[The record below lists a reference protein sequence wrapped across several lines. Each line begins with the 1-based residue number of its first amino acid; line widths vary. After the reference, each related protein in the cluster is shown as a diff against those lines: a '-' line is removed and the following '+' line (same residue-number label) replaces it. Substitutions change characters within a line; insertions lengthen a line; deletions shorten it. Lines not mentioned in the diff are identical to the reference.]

1 MKPSRFWPRPQGWRD
16 WLALVVFVV
25 AVGAAAAAT
34 SWVVRYG
41 LTINRL
47 TDGVGDLVF
56 YGGDGKAWFRMNEQR
71 RDVPLAAIAPDLQHA
86 VIAIED
92 HRFNYH
98 PGVDPIGLGRALSR
112 NLREGGRVEGGS
124 TITQQLARTLYL
136 SNART
141 WGRKIR
147 EAVLAYL
154 LELRLSKDQILE
166 LYLNRIYLSAG
177 IYGVEAMA
185 NALFDKHA
193 KDLTLGESAL
203 IAGLIK
209 APATLS
215 PWSNLQG
222 ARRRSHVV
230 LARMREGGYITEAEL
245 DRARRERLRIRR
257 HPGTADARAGYAKEY
272 LRQQFRARFGGDHP
286 PDWQVHT
293 TIHPAIQD
301 AAEKAVADGLRRLG
315 RPELQAALV
324 AIAPATGDLLA
335 IVGGR
340 DFRSTP
346 FNRAW
351 RSRRQPGSAFKPF
364 VFAAALDRGLSPVSI
379 IGGLD
384 RITPQGDEEWT
395 PRNARGEAA
404 DSLTVRQAL
413 IESNNRAA
421 VALQQQIGTK
431 PVLRLASDAGLRDQ
445 PDVPS
450 LALGSGLVTP
460 LELTS
465 AYAVFPNGGYAVRP
479 RAMTRV
485 LDEQGAV
492 VLEERPRLERVLDPA
507 VAFQMV
513 SLMQDVVERGTG
525 SGVRARGVRFPAG
538 AKTGTTNEFK
548 DAWFVGYSSA
558 VVVGVWVGFDR
569 PASMGDNAFGS
580 RMALPIWANFMRRTA
595 RMLPPRPFEAPAGMR
610 VEEFCRVSYLRPV
623 EECPAYDEYF
633 KEGDEVPGRLCPL
646 HRGTMRQR
654 ARRAVEG
661 FVTGLAKRLRELLK

>member
-1 MKPSRFWPRPQGWRD
+1 MNGSGIWPRPRGWRD
-16 WLALVVFVV
+16 WLALVVFV
-25 AVGAAAAAT
+25 AAIGTAAGVT
-34 SWVVRYG
+34 SWAIRYG
-41 LTINRL
+41 LAINRL
-47 TDGVGDLVF
+47 THGVGDLVF
-56 YGGDGKAWFRMNEQR
+56 YGNDGRPWFRMNEQR
-71 RDVPLAAIAPDLQHA
+71 RDVPLAAVAPHLQHA

-92 HRFNYH
+92 HRFRYH
-98 PGVDPIGLGRALSR
+98 PGIDPVGLGRALTR
-112 NLREGGRVEGGS
+112 NLRAGGRVEGGS

-141 WGRKIR
+141 WGRKAR

-185 NALFDKHA
+185 NALFGKRA
-193 KDLTLGESAL
+193 TEVTLAESAL
-203 IAGLIK
+203 IAGLIR

-215 PWSNLQG
+215 PWSNLEG
-222 ARRRSHVV
+222 ARRRSVVV
-230 LARMREGGYITEAEL
+230 LRRMRDAGYITDAEL
-245 DRARRERLRIRR
+245 QRARQARLRIRR
-257 HPGTADARAGYAKEY
+257 HPGAPDTRAGYAKEF

-293 TIHPAIQD
+293 TIHPAVQD

-315 RPELQAALV
+315 RPGLQAALV
-324 AIAPATGDLLA
+324 ALAPATGDLLA

-364 VFAAALDRGLSPVSI
+364 VFAAALEWGLSPVSV
-379 IGGLD
+379 IGGLE
-384 RITPQGDEEWT
+384 RIAPQGGEEWT
-395 PRNARGEAA
+395 PRNARGEIVDA
-404 DSLTVRQAL
+404 LTVRQAL

-421 VALQQQIGTK
+421 VALQQQIGTG
-431 PVLRLASDAGLRDQ
+431 PVLRLASDAGLRGQ

-460 LELTS
+460 LELAS

-479 RAMTRV
+479 RALSRV
-485 LDEQGAV
+485 LDENGAV
-492 VLEERPRLERVLDPA
+492 VVDERPRLERVLDA
-507 VAFQMV
+507 HVAWQMV

-525 SGVRARGVRFPAG
+525 SAVRAWGVRFPVG

-558 VVVGVWVGFDR
+558 VVVAVWAGFDR

-595 RMLPPRPFEAPAGMR
+595 RMLPPRPFEPPDGMR

-623 EECPAYDEYF
+623 EECPTYDEYF
-633 KEGDEVPGRLCPL
+633 KDGDEVPGRLCPV
-646 HRGTMRQR
+646 HRGTLKQR

-661 FVTGLAKRLRELLK
+661 FVSGLARRLRELLK